1 MEIFEHSLN
10 MLRTVPDLI
19 AAIKHSNAAQ
29 EVILEYDNLEGQ
41 KASGKQH
48 PQTKAWVR
56 LSGRAT
62 RRKNQSY
69 AD

>member
-1 MEIFEHSLN
+1 MKSQETFVN
-10 MLRTVPDLI
+10 MKIQKRSESNVL
-19 AAIKHSNAAQ
+19 SNAAQ